1 MEMSSIKGIKTIDK
15 KNKNA
20 ITHKDNSDL
29 TTGLAKCKKII
40 AIEQGTKSGKG
51 MMNTGEGPKEI
62 KQI

>member
-1 MEMSSIKGIKTIDK
+1 MEMSSIKEIRTIDK

-20 ITHKDNSDL
+20 ITHKDNSNL
-29 TTGLAKCKKII
+29 TTGLAKCKKRI
-40 AIEQGTKSGKG
+40 AIEWETKNGKG